1 MKIAC
6 NWSESL
12 GALLA
17 NGQVHVDCI
26 KMGVYGDFDRQFQT
40 ARALKPI
47 LLHGLG
53 CFDHS
58 GMRSIGLVDFRRAN
72 VLLAQCGSPHYGLHL
87 AIQNADMD
95 TPMSDDEI
103 HALMSRQI
111 QVFKSNLRVPLLLEN
126 TPDSPQD
133 RTVFDHRPYAEADKI
148 SRLLRENG
156 VGLLLDLTHAKI
168 TALYRGWNIYEFLRG
183 LPLDRI
189 REIHVNGSGYDDQG
203 FPADTH
209 QAMDTADYDLLE
221 WVLGLA
227 RPDVVTLEYNGV
239 SGESAETVAGNLRS
253 QLAELRRLPG
263 RVAHGTL

>member
-12 GALLA
+12 RALLA
-17 NGQVHVDCI
+17 GGQVQVDYI
-26 KMGVYGDFDRQFQT
+26 KMGVYGDFDRQFQS

-58 GMRSIGLVDFRRAN
+58 GMRDIGIVDFGRAN
-72 VLLAQCGSPHYGLHL
+72 SLLAQCGSPHYGLHL
-87 AIQNADMD
+87 AIQNAYMD
-95 TPMSDDEI
+95 APMRDDEI

-111 QVFKSNLRVPLLLEN
+111 QIFKKNLRVPLLLEN

-133 RTVFDHRPYAEADKI
+133 RTVFDHRPYAEAEKI
-148 SRLLRENG
+148 SRLLREND

-168 TALYRGWNIYEFLRG
+168 TALYREWDIYEFLRE

-209 QAMDTADYDLLE
+209 QAMDTADFDLLE

-239 SGESAETVAGNLRS
+239 KGESAEMVSDNLRR
-253 QLAELRRLPG
+253 QLADLRRICRAGVQP
-263 RVAHGTL
+263 